1 MTVIFEMGPSTV
13 LLEEWESFEE
23 DNEEEEFAL
32 KELDDGE
39 REELEEKHEFICYA
53 NLRFETRE

>member
-23 DNEEEEFAL
+23 DNEEEFAL

-39 REELEEKHEFICYA
+39 IEELEEKDEFICYA